1 MSIWHAGIKPLNP
14 ECIVKVIGLLG
25 GMSWES
31 TALYYRILNQQVKQ
45 RLGGLHSAELVLY
58 SVDFQRIEQLQ
69 AAGDWQQAG
78 EILAEAARNLER
90 AGAQFIVLCT
100 NTMHKVAAQIS
111 AATGIPLLHIA
122 DATGR
127 RIQQA
132 GVRKVGL
139 LATRFTM
146 EQDFYRGRLQ
156 QQFGLEVITP
166 DREDRIFV
174 HEVIYPELC
183 LGEINPASRRRY
195 GEIMHQLVAQG
206 AEAIIL
212 GCTEITLLVDAT
224 DASVPLFDTTLIHAE
239 EAVTQALA

>member
-1 MSIWHAGIKPLNP
+1 
-14 ECIVKVIGLLG
+14 VKVIGLLG

-69 AAGDWQQAG
+69 AAGEWQQAG

-100 NTMHKVAAQIS
+100 NTMHKVASQIS

-139 LATRFTM
+139 LA
-146 EQDFYRGRLQ
+146 
-156 QQFGLEVITP
+156 

-174 HEVIYPELC
+174 HEVIYHELC

-195 GEIMHQLVAQG
+195 GEIMQQLVAQG

>member
-1 MSIWHAGIKPLNP
+1 M
-14 ECIVKVIGLLG
+14 KVIGLLG

-31 TALYYRILNQQVKQ
+31 TALYYRILNQQIKQ
-45 RLGGLHSAELVLY
+45 QLGGLHSAELVLY

-69 AAGDWQQAG
+69 AAGEWQQAG

-166 DREDRIFV
+166 DEVDRLLV
-174 HEVIYPELC
+174 HEVIYQELC
-183 LGEINPASRRRY
+183 LGEINPVSRRRY
-195 GEIMHQLVAQG
+195 REIMQKLVAQG

-239 EAVTQALA
+239 EAVIQALS

>member
-1 MSIWHAGIKPLNP
+1 M
-14 ECIVKVIGLLG
+14 KVIGLLG

-58 SVDFQRIEQLQ
+58 SVDFQHIEQLQ
-69 AAGDWQQAG
+69 AAGEWQQAG
-78 EILAEAARNLER
+78 EILADAARNLER

-111 AATGIPLLHIA
+111 AATDIPLLHIA

-132 GVRKVGL
+132 GVHKVGL

-146 EQDFYRGRLQ
+146 EQDFYRGRLHE
-156 QQFGLEVITP
+156 QFGLEVITP
-166 DREDRIFV
+166 DEADRLFV
-174 HEVIYPELC
+174 HEVIYQELC

-195 GEIMHQLVAQG
+195 REIMQQLVAQG

-239 EAVTQALA
+239 EAIFQALS

>member
-1 MSIWHAGIKPLNP
+1 
-14 ECIVKVIGLLG
+14 VKVIGLLG

-45 RLGGLHSAELVLY
+45 QLGGLHSAELVLY

-69 AAGDWQQAG
+69 AAGEWQQAG
-78 EILAEAARNLER
+78 NILAEAARNLER

-100 NTMHKVAAQIS
+100 NTMHKVAGQIS
-111 AATGIPLLHIA
+111 AATTIPLLHIA

-127 RIQQA
+127 RIRQA
-132 GVRKVGL
+132 GVHKVGL

-146 EQDFYRGRLQ
+146 EQDFYRGRLRE
-156 QQFGLEVITP
+156 QFDLEVITP
-166 DREDRIFV
+166 DEADQKFV
-174 HEVIYPELC
+174 HEVIYHELC
-183 LGEINPASRRRY
+183 LGEIKPESRLRY
-195 GEIMHQLVAQG
+195 RAIMQKLVAQG

-239 EAVTQALA
+239 DAVIQALK

>member
-1 MSIWHAGIKPLNP
+1 M
-14 ECIVKVIGLLG
+14 KVIGLLG

-45 RLGGLHSAELVLY
+45 QLGGLHSAELVLW
-58 SVDFQRIEQLQ
+58 SVDFHRIEQLQ
-69 AAGDWQQAG
+69 AAGEWQQAG
-78 EILAEAARNLER
+78 EILAVAARNLER

-132 GVRKVGL
+132 GIRKVGL

-156 QQFGLEVITP
+156 QQFGLEVMTP
-166 DREDRIFV
+166 DEADRLFV
-174 HEVIYPELC
+174 HEVIYHELC
-183 LGEINPASRRRY
+183 LGEINPTSRGRY
-195 GEIMHQLVAQG
+195 REIMQSLVAQG

-224 DASVPLFDTTLIHAE
+224 DASVPLFDTTLIHAQ
-239 EAVTQALA
+239 EAVIQALS

>member
-1 MSIWHAGIKPLNP
+1 M
-14 ECIVKVIGLLG
+14 KVIGLLG

-45 RLGGLHSAELVLY
+45 QLGGLHSAELVLY

-69 AAGDWQQAG
+69 AAGEWQQAG

-100 NTMHKVAAQIS
+100 NTMHKVAGQIS
-111 AATGIPLLHIA
+111 AATTIPLLHIA

-127 RIQQA
+127 RIRQA
-132 GVRKVGL
+132 GVHKVGL

-146 EQDFYRGRLQ
+146 EQDFYRGRLRE
-156 QQFGLEVITP
+156 QFDLEVITP
-166 DREDRIFV
+166 DEADQKLV
-174 HEVIYPELC
+174 HEVIYHELC
-183 LGEINPASRRRY
+183 LGEIKPLSRLRY
-195 GEIMHQLVAQG
+195 RAIMQKLVAQG

-239 EAVTQALA
+239 DAVIQALA

>member
-1 MSIWHAGIKPLNP
+1 M
-14 ECIVKVIGLLG
+14 KVIGLLG

-31 TALYYRILNQQVKQ
+31 TALYYRILNQQVKH

-69 AAGDWQQAG
+69 AAGEWQQAG

-174 HEVIYPELC
+174 HEVIYYELC

-195 GEIMHQLVAQG
+195 GEIMQQLVAQG

>member
-1 MSIWHAGIKPLNP
+1 M
-14 ECIVKVIGLLG
+14 KVIGLLG

-45 RLGGLHSAELVLY
+45 QLGGLHSAELVLW

-69 AAGDWQQAG
+69 AAGEWQQAG
-78 EILAEAARNLER
+78 EILADAARNLER

-111 AATGIPLLHIA
+111 AATDIPLLHIA

-132 GVRKVGL
+132 GIRKVGL

-156 QQFGLEVITP
+156 QQFGLEVMTP
-166 DREDRIFV
+166 DEADRLFV
-174 HEVIYPELC
+174 HEVIYHELC
-183 LGEINPASRRRY
+183 LGKINPASRGRY
-195 GEIMHQLVAQG
+195 REIMQSLVAQG

-224 DASVPLFDTTLIHAE
+224 DASVPLFDTTLIHAQ
-239 EAVTQALA
+239 EAVIQALS

>member
-1 MSIWHAGIKPLNP
+1 M
-14 ECIVKVIGLLG
+14 KVIGLLG

-45 RLGGLHSAELVLY
+45 QLGGLHSAELVLW

-69 AAGDWQQAG
+69 TASEWQQAG

-111 AATGIPLLHIA
+111 AATDIPLLHIA

-132 GVRKVGL
+132 GIRKVGL

-156 QQFGLEVITP
+156 QQFGLEVMTP
-166 DREDRIFV
+166 NEADRLFV
-174 HEVIYPELC
+174 HKVIYHELC
-183 LGEINPASRRRY
+183 LGEINPSSRRRY
-195 GEIMHQLVAQG
+195 REIMQSLVAQG

-239 EAVTQALA
+239 EAVIQALT

>member
-1 MSIWHAGIKPLNP
+1 M
-14 ECIVKVIGLLG
+14 KVIGLLG

-69 AAGDWQQAG
+69 AAGEWQQAG

-166 DREDRIFV
+166 EREDRIFV
-174 HEVIYPELC
+174 HEVIYHELC
-183 LGEINPASRRRY
+183 LGEINHASRRRY
-195 GEIMHQLVAQG
+195 GEIMQQLVAQG

>member
-1 MSIWHAGIKPLNP
+1 
-14 ECIVKVIGLLG
+14 VKVIGLLG

-31 TALYYRILNQQVKQ
+31 TALYYRILNQQVKK

-58 SVDFQRIEQLQ
+58 SIDFQHIEQLQ
-69 AAGDWQQAG
+69 AAGEWQQAG

-100 NTMHKVAAQIS
+100 NTMHKVAAQIT
-111 AATGIPLLHIA
+111 AATDIPLLHIA

-132 GVRKVGL
+132 GVRKAGL

-156 QQFGLEVITP
+156 QQSGLEVITP
-166 DREDRIFV
+166 DEADRLFV
-174 HEVIYPELC
+174 HEVIYQELC
-183 LGEINPASRRRY
+183 LGEINPVSRRRY
-195 GEIMHQLVAQG
+195 REIMQKLVAQG

-212 GCTEITLLVDAT
+212 GCTEITLLVDVT

-239 EAVTQALA
+239 EAVIQALS

>member
-1 MSIWHAGIKPLNP
+1 MAIWHAESKTLNQ
-14 ECIVKVIGLLG
+14 ECSMKVIGLLG

-58 SVDFQRIEQLQ
+58 SVDFQHIEQLQ
-69 AAGDWQQAG
+69 AAGEWQQAG
-78 EILAEAARNLER
+78 EILADAARNLER

-111 AATGIPLLHIA
+111 AATDIPLLHIA

-132 GVRKVGL
+132 GVHKVGL

-146 EQDFYRGRLQ
+146 EQDFYRGRLHE
-156 QQFGLEVITP
+156 QFGLEVITP
-166 DREDRIFV
+166 DEADRLFV
-174 HEVIYPELC
+174 HEVIYQELC

-195 GEIMHQLVAQG
+195 REIMQRLVAQG

-239 EAVTQALA
+239 EAVFQALS

>member
-1 MSIWHAGIKPLNP
+1 M
-14 ECIVKVIGLLG
+14 KVIGLLG

-45 RLGGLHSAELVLY
+45 QLGGLHSAELVLY

-69 AAGDWQQAG
+69 AAGEWQQAG
-78 EILAEAARNLER
+78 NILAEAARNLER

-100 NTMHKVAAQIS
+100 NTMHKVAGQIS
-111 AATGIPLLHIA
+111 AATTIPLLHIA

-127 RIQQA
+127 RIRQA
-132 GVRKVGL
+132 GVHKVGL

-146 EQDFYRGRLQ
+146 EQDFYRGRLRE
-156 QQFGLEVITP
+156 QFDLEVITP
-166 DREDRIFV
+166 DEADQKLV
-174 HEVIYPELC
+174 HEVIYHELC
-183 LGEINPASRRRY
+183 LGEIKPESRLRY
-195 GEIMHQLVAQG
+195 RAIMQKLVAQG

-239 EAVTQALA
+239 DAVIQALK

>member
-1 MSIWHAGIKPLNP
+1 M
-14 ECIVKVIGLLG
+14 KVIGLLG

-58 SVDFQRIEQLQ
+58 SVDFQHIEQLQ
-69 AAGDWQQAG
+69 AAGEWQQAG
-78 EILAEAARNLER
+78 EILADAARNLER

-111 AATGIPLLHIA
+111 AATDIPLLHIA

-132 GVRKVGL
+132 GVHKVGL

-146 EQDFYRGRLQ
+146 EQDFYRGRLHE
-156 QQFGLEVITP
+156 QFGLEVITP
-166 DREDRIFV
+166 DEADRLFV
-174 HEVIYPELC
+174 HEVIYQELC

-195 GEIMHQLVAQG
+195 REIMQRLVAQG

-239 EAVTQALA
+239 EAVIQALS

>member
-1 MSIWHAGIKPLNP
+1 M
-14 ECIVKVIGLLG
+14 KVIGLLG

-45 RLGGLHSAELVLY
+45 QLGGLHSAELVLW

-69 AAGDWQQAG
+69 TAGEWQQAG

-111 AATGIPLLHIA
+111 AATDIPLLHIA

-132 GVRKVGL
+132 GIRRVGL

-156 QQFGLEVITP
+156 QQFGLEVMTSNEA
-166 DREDRIFV
+166 DRLFV
-174 HEVIYPELC
+174 HKVIYHELC
-183 LGEINPASRRRY
+183 LGEINPLSRRRY
-195 GEIMHQLVAQG
+195 REIMQSLVAQG

-239 EAVTQALA
+239 EAVIQALT

>member
-1 MSIWHAGIKPLNP
+1 M
-14 ECIVKVIGLLG
+14 KVIGLLG

-45 RLGGLHSAELVLY
+45 QLGGLHSAELVLW

-69 AAGDWQQAG
+69 TAGEWQQAG

-111 AATGIPLLHIA
+111 AATDIPLLHIA

-132 GVRKVGL
+132 GIRKVGL

-146 EQDFYRGRLQ
+146 EQDFYRGRIQ
-156 QQFGLEVITP
+156 QQFGLEVMTP
-166 DREDRIFV
+166 NEADRLFV
-174 HEVIYPELC
+174 HKVIYHELC
-183 LGEINPASRRRY
+183 LGEINPSSRRRY
-195 GEIMHQLVAQG
+195 REIMQSLVAQG

-239 EAVTQALA
+239 EAVIQALT

>member
-1 MSIWHAGIKPLNP
+1 M
-14 ECIVKVIGLLG
+14 KVIGLLG

-45 RLGGLHSAELVLY
+45 RLGGLHSAQLVLY
-58 SVDFQRIEQLQ
+58 SVDFQPIEQLQ
-69 AAGDWQQAG
+69 AAGEWQQAG
-78 EILAEAARNLER
+78 EMLAAAAQNLER

-100 NTMHKVAAQIS
+100 NTMHKVAPQIS
-111 AATGIPLLHIA
+111 AAVSVPLLHIA

-132 GVRKVGL
+132 GLRKVGL

-146 EQDFYRGRLQ
+146 EQAFYRGRLE
-156 QQFGLEVITP
+156 QQFNLQVIVP
-166 DREDRIFV
+166 AEEDRALV
-174 HEVIYPELC
+174 HQVIYHELC
-183 LGEINPASRRRY
+183 LGTINPVSRQRY
-195 GEIMHQLVAQG
+195 RQIMQQLVDQG

-212 GCTEITLLVDAT
+212 GCTEITLLVDDS

-239 EAVTQALA
+239 EAVNQALA

>member
-1 MSIWHAGIKPLNP
+1 M
-14 ECIVKVIGLLG
+14 KVIGLLG

-45 RLGGLHSAELVLY
+45 QLGGLHSAELVLY

-69 AAGDWQQAG
+69 AAGEWQQAG
-78 EILAEAARNLER
+78 NILAEAARNLER

-100 NTMHKVAAQIS
+100 NTMHKVAGQIS
-111 AATGIPLLHIA
+111 AATTIPLLHIA

-127 RIQQA
+127 RIRQA
-132 GVRKVGL
+132 GVHKVGL

-146 EQDFYRGRLQ
+146 EQDFYRGRLRE
-156 QQFGLEVITP
+156 QFDLEVITP
-166 DREDRIFV
+166 DEADQKFV
-174 HEVIYPELC
+174 HEVIYHELC
-183 LGEINPASRRRY
+183 LGEIKPESRLRY
-195 GEIMHQLVAQG
+195 RAIMQKLVAQG

-239 EAVTQALA
+239 DAVIQALK

>member
-1 MSIWHAGIKPLNP
+1 M
-14 ECIVKVIGLLG
+14 KVIGLLG

-45 RLGGLHSAELVLY
+45 RLGGLHSAQLVLY
-58 SVDFQRIEQLQ
+58 SVDFQPIEQLQ
-69 AAGDWQQAG
+69 AAGEWQQAG
-78 EILAEAARNLER
+78 EMLAAAAQNLER

-100 NTMHKVAAQIS
+100 NTMHKVAPQIS
-111 AATGIPLLHIA
+111 AAVSVPLLHIA

-132 GVRKVGL
+132 GLRKVGL

-146 EQDFYRGRLQ
+146 EQAFYRGRLE
-156 QQFGLEVITP
+156 QQFNLQVIVP
-166 DREDRIFV
+166 AEEDRALV
-174 HEVIYPELC
+174 HQVIYHELC
-183 LGEINPASRRRY
+183 LGTINPASRQCYRQ
-195 GEIMHQLVAQG
+195 IMQQLVDQG

-212 GCTEITLLVDAT
+212 GCTEITLLVDDS

-239 EAVTQALA
+239 EAVNQALA

>member
-1 MSIWHAGIKPLNP
+1 M
-14 ECIVKVIGLLG
+14 KVIGLLG

-45 RLGGLHSAELVLY
+45 QLGGLHSAELVLW

-69 AAGDWQQAG
+69 TAGEWQQAG

-111 AATGIPLLHIA
+111 AATDIPLLHIA

-132 GVRKVGL
+132 GIRRVGL

-156 QQFGLEVITP
+156 QQFGLEVMTP
-166 DREDRIFV
+166 NEADRLFV
-174 HEVIYPELC
+174 HKVIYHELC
-183 LGEINPASRRRY
+183 LGEINPSSRRRY
-195 GEIMHQLVAQG
+195 REIMQSLVAQG

-239 EAVTQALA
+239 EAVIQALT

>member
-1 MSIWHAGIKPLNP
+1 M
-14 ECIVKVIGLLG
+14 KVIGLLG

-45 RLGGLHSAELVLY
+45 QLGGLHSAELVLY

-69 AAGDWQQAG
+69 AAGEWLQAG

-100 NTMHKVAAQIS
+100 NTMHKVAGQIS
-111 AATGIPLLHIA
+111 AATTIPLLHIA

-127 RIQQA
+127 RIRQA

-146 EQDFYRGRLQ
+146 EQEFYRGRLKD
-156 QQFGLEVITP
+156 QFEIEVITP
-166 DREDRIFV
+166 DEADRKFV
-174 HEVIYPELC
+174 HEVIYHELC
-183 LGEINPASRRRY
+183 LGEIKPESRLRY
-195 GEIMHQLVAQG
+195 RAIMQKLEAQG

-224 DASVPLFDTTLIHAE
+224 DARVPLFDTTLIHAE
-239 EAVTQALA
+239 DAVIQALA

>member
-1 MSIWHAGIKPLNP
+1 
-14 ECIVKVIGLLG
+14 VKVIGLLG

-31 TALYYRILNQQVKQ
+31 TALYYRILNQQIKQ
-45 RLGGLHSAELVLY
+45 QLGGLHSAELVLY

-69 AAGDWQQAG
+69 AAGEWQQAG
-78 EILAEAARNLER
+78 ELLAEAARNLER

-166 DREDRIFV
+166 DEADRLLV
-174 HEVIYPELC
+174 HEVIYQELC
-183 LGEINPASRRRY
+183 LGEINPVSRRRY
-195 GEIMHQLVAQG
+195 REIMQKLVAQG

-239 EAVTQALA
+239 EAVIQALS

>member
-1 MSIWHAGIKPLNP
+1 MKSLNP

-31 TALYYRILNQQVKQ
+31 TALYYRILNQQVKK

-58 SVDFQRIEQLQ
+58 SIDFQHIEQLQ
-69 AAGDWQQAG
+69 AAGEWQQAG

-100 NTMHKVAAQIS
+100 NTMHKVAAQIT
-111 AATGIPLLHIA
+111 AATDIPLLHIA

-132 GVRKVGL
+132 GVRKAGL

-156 QQFGLEVITP
+156 QQSGLEVITP
-166 DREDRIFV
+166 DEADRLFV
-174 HEVIYPELC
+174 HEVIYQELC
-183 LGEINPASRRRY
+183 LGEINPVSRRRY
-195 GEIMHQLVAQG
+195 REIMQKLVAQG

-212 GCTEITLLVDAT
+212 GCTEITLLVDVT

-239 EAVTQALA
+239 EAVIQALS

>member
-1 MSIWHAGIKPLNP
+1 
-14 ECIVKVIGLLG
+14 VKVIGLLG

-31 TALYYRILNQQVKQ
+31 TALYYRILNQQIKQ
-45 RLGGLHSAELVLY
+45 QLGGLHSAELVLY

-69 AAGDWQQAG
+69 AAGEWQQAG

-166 DREDRIFV
+166 DEVDRLLV
-174 HEVIYPELC
+174 HEVIYQELC
-183 LGEINPASRRRY
+183 LGEINPVSRRRY
-195 GEIMHQLVAQG
+195 REIMQKLVAQG

-239 EAVTQALA
+239 EAVIQALS